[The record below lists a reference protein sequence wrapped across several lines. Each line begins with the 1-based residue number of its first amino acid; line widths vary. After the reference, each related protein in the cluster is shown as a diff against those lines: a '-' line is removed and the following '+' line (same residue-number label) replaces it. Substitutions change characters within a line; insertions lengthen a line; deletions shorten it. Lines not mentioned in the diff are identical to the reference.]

1 MQLAYQLWDVFTKKA
16 FAGNPLAV
24 VPNAVKLTDAQ
35 MQGIAKEFNLSET
48 SFLFPSKN
56 ADAKARYFT
65 PTRELPMAG
74 HPSVGSVY
82 ALHQLGEITDEV
94 MVTLELKAGVT
105 RMGLERSGDKLKRVW
120 MNQGTPE
127 LVKTCGD
134 AALFAEA
141 LGLEKGDFADLPAQ
155 IVSAGNPFLMIPVT
169 SLDALADIKL
179 NLPALER
186 ALDGQESVGVFV
198 FTNEVRGVDVR
209 CRMFGAAVGVSEDPA
224 TGSAHGPLGWYL
236 AEHSQL
242 RFSEGRAS
250 FISHQGVEMGRPS
263 EILVSLE
270 QVANNGE
277 EGVGVYVGGSAV
289 LVGEGALYL

>member
-16 FAGNPLAV
+16 LAGNPLAV
-24 VPNAVKLTDAQ
+24 VPDAAILTDAQ

-48 SFLFPSKN
+48 SFLLPSKK
-56 ADAKARYFT
+56 ASARARYFT
-65 PTRELPMAG
+65 PTRELPVAG

-82 ALHQLGEITDEV
+82 ALHQLGRITDEV
-94 MVTLELKAGVT
+94 MVTLELKAGVA

-134 AALFAEA
+134 SNQFAEA
-141 LGLEKGDFADLPAQ
+141 LGLDKDDFSDLPAQ
-155 IVSAGNPFLMIPVT
+155 IVSAGNPFLIVPVT
-169 SLDALADIKL
+169 SLDALANIKL
-179 NLPALER
+179 NSLALER
-186 ALDGQESVGVFV
+186 ALNGQESVGAFV
-198 FTNEVRGVDVR
+198 FTSEVRGVDVR

-236 AEHSQL
+236 AEHEQL
-242 RFSEGRAS
+242 RFSEDRAS
-250 FISHQGVEMGRPS
+250 FVSHQGVEMGRPS
-263 EILVSLE
+263 EVLVTLKRD
-270 QVANNGE
+270 E
-277 EGVGVYVGGSAV
+277 EGVEVYVGGSAV

>member
-1 MQLAYQLWDVFTKKA
+1 MQLAYQLWDVFTKKPL
-16 FAGNPLAV
+16 AGNPLAV
-24 VPNAVKLTDAQ
+24 VPNAVKLTDTQ

-48 SFLFPSKN
+48 SFLFPSKK

-65 PTRELPMAG
+65 PTRELPVAG

-82 ALHQLGEITDEV
+82 ALHQLGQITGEV
-94 MVTLELKAGVT
+94 MLTLELNAGVK

-127 LVKTCGD
+127 LVKTYGD
-134 AALFAEA
+134 ADLFAEA
-141 LGLEKGDFADLPAQ
+141 LGLEKGDFSDLPAQ
-155 IVSAGNPFLMIPVT
+155 IVSAGNPFLIIPVT
-169 SLDALADIKL
+169 SLDALAQVKL
-179 NLPALER
+179 NTSAFRR
-186 ALDGQESVGVFV
+186 ALGEQDAVGAFI
-198 FTNEVRGVDVR
+198 FTTEVRGVDVR
-209 CRMFGAAVGVSEDPA
+209 CRMLGEEVGVAEDPA

-236 AEHSQL
+236 AEHDQL
-242 RFSEGRAS
+242 RFSGDRAS
-250 FISHQGVEMGRPS
+250 FVSHQGVEMGRPS

-270 QVANNGE
+270 RRE